1 MKTERVIIWKYPT
14 KFTMRLLF
22 AAVLRVMY
30 QLKHQ
35 NVCLGHFQFTLKYFR
50 STLCLSAWALPTDF
64 SAEAMASASSRFST
78 SVLMVVMTR
87 WACFLSWTLRCI
99 SSGSSMSLK
108 SLKSCLDEGKLTN
121 NLQKKK
127 QAAWWER
134 TEFSCSADLGIF
146 IADEQVFIF
155 CWYININTDAGVL
168 HSFSRRPGLYKTT
181 SHSSV

>member
-1 MKTERVIIWKYPT
+1 MKTEHVIIWKYPT
-14 KFTMRLLF
+14 KFTMHLLF
-22 AAVLRVMY
+22 VAVLRVMY

-35 NVCLGHFQFTLKYFR
+35 NVCLGHFHFTLKYFR

-127 QAAWWER
+127 TRQLGERGQNSAALLISGSSSR
-134 TEFSCSADLGIF
+134 TSRCSF
-146 IADEQVFIF
+146 F
-155 CWYININTDAGVL
+155 AG
-168 HSFSRRPGLYKTT
+168 T
-181 SHSSV
+181 

>member
-1 MKTERVIIWKYPT
+1 MKISGQIHDAPPLCCSFESRGS
-14 KFTMRLLF
+14 
-22 AAVLRVMY
+22 Y

-35 NVCLGHFQFTLKYFR
+35 SVCLGHFHFTLKYFG

-121 NLQKKK
+121 NLQKNPGSLVREDRI
-127 QAAWWER
+127 QLLRWSR
-134 TEFSCSADLGIF
+134 DLHRR
-146 IADEQVFIF
+146 Q
-155 CWYININTDAGVL
+155 AGVHFL
-168 HSFSRRPGLYKTT
+168 LVHKY
-181 SHSSV
+181 